1 MVHGVWIH
9 VHRSQKQDGA
19 RILCIRPHM
28 TVQQEFCCANVELSE
43 SFEEEGRIYLLSRLV
58 KHLALRR
65 QRSRPLDEV
74 V

>member
-1 MVHGVWIH
+1 
-9 VHRSQKQDGA
+9 
-19 RILCIRPHM
+19 M

-65 QRSRPLDEV
+65 KRSRPLDEV